1 MYFDPGVGSL
11 IIQAVIASLAV
22 IGGYFAIAKTKL
34 KNLFGK
40 GKNEDV
46 ATDADADKT
55 EQDDADDAL

>member
-22 IGGYFAIAKTKL
+22 LGGYFAIAKTKL

-40 GKNEDV
+40 NK
-46 ATDADADKT
+46 DAEADRT

>member
-1 MYFDPGVGSL
+1 MYFDPGTGSL

-40 GKNEDV
+40 GKDAE
-46 ATDADADKT
+46 TDKA
-55 EQDDADDAL
+55 EQDDADDDL

>member
-22 IGGYFAIAKTKL
+22 IGGYFAITKTKL

-40 GKNEDV
+40 NKDTE
-46 ATDADADKT
+46 ASADKT
-55 EQDDADDAL
+55 EQDDADDSL

>member
-1 MYFDPGVGSL
+1 MYFDPGTGSL

-40 GKNEDV
+40 NK
-46 ATDADADKT
+46 DAEADTDKT
-55 EQDDADDAL
+55 EQNDADDAL